1 MESPSDFGLAD
12 NLTSILDYSISEIV
26 EYEDPWHEDGQPKDG
41 SLVDPKFEG
50 SFGHVTFAI
59 PVKPIETVRL
69 KLPVSE
75 ITVLPVPP
83 QRVRWKDPE
92 WELGNIIHEIVRTN
106 RRIYE
111 IMELLGTREIEG
123 ELQEI
128 CDGLHEIV
136 TYYVSCYLDN
146 QLGEYW
152 PSKLHTNGGF
162 ISGIYQICFPH
173 DKTRSFS
180 TRKRPGFDVE
190 AFQERL
196 A

>member
-12 NLTSILDYSISEIV
+12 NLTSILDYGISEIV
-26 EYEDPWHEDGQPKDG
+26 DYADPWHEDGQPKDG

-106 RRIYE
+106 WRIYDFL
-111 IMELLGTREIEG
+111 ELLDSHETDGS
-123 ELQEI
+123 LQDI
-128 CDGLHEIV
+128 IDSLHEIL